1 MWRMM
6 IEVRELSK
14 RYGDALVVDKLTFTV
29 RPGAVTGFLGP
40 NGAGKSTTMR
50 MMLELEQ
57 PTSGSVAINGKSYRE
72 LVRPLTQVGALLD
85 ARAYH
90 PGRSARNHV
99 LAIAQSNALGARRVD
114 EALNRVGLTE
124 VAHKR
129 VRTFSLGMMQR
140 LGIAVALIGDP
151 GTLLFDEPTNGL
163 DAEGIRWVRT
173 LFKSLAAEGRTV
185 LVSSHLM
192 AEIALTAE
200 RLVVLGRGRLIADTT
215 IEEFVARSSRQMV
228 KVRSPRASELAG
240 ILTARGASVAEERD
254 GSLNVSGMDIGD
266 IADAAAQSSI
276 VLHELSPQA
285 SLEDAYMEFT
295 ESAVQFRGAEQEA
308 KS

>member
-1 MWRMM
+1 M

-14 RYGDALVVDKLTFTV
+14 RYGDSLVVDQLTFTV
-29 RPGAVTGFLGP
+29 LPGVVTGFLGP

-57 PTSGSVAINGKSYRE
+57 PTSGSVAINGKGYHE
-72 LVRPLTQVGALLD
+72 LVKPLTQVGALLD

-99 LAIAQSNALGARRVD
+99 LAIAQSNALGVRRVD
-114 EALNRVGLTE
+114 AVLDRVGLTE

-173 LFKSLAAEGRTV
+173 LFKSLAEEGRTV

-192 AEIALTAE
+192 SEIALTAE

-215 IEEFVARSSRQMV
+215 TDKFVAQSSRQSV
-228 KVRSPRASELAG
+228 KVRSPRVGGLAEV
-240 ILTARGASVAEERD
+240 LTAARASVSMERD
-254 GSLNVSGMDIGD
+254 GSLIVSGMDIGD
-266 IADAAAQSSI
+266 IADAAAKNNI

-295 ESAVQFRGAEQEA
+295 ESAVEFRGGGQET